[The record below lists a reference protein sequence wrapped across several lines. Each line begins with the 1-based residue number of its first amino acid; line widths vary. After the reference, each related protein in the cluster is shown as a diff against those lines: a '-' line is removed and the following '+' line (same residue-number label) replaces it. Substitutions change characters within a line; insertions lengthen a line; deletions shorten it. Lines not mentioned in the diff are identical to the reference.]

1 VTQHIYD
8 DAMRNTKFFPILPDG
23 GGESDI
29 PTFLKPWWNSHRF
42 PSRNAGIHHMI
53 VLAFC
58 GFRVRRGVVL
68 VSSRKLS
75 RFRAGLARTEAAHEA
90 GAATSA
96 EAQRAIDSLL
106 ATLAGAQTLGFRQR
120 LCSERGDDSAQG
132 GYHADPGCGSN

>member
-96 EAQRAIDSLL
+96 EAQRHRFVTGNPRGGAD
-106 ATLAGAQTLGFRQR
+106 AGFSAAALQR
-120 LCSERGDDSAQG
+120 TR
-132 GYHADPGCGSN
+132 